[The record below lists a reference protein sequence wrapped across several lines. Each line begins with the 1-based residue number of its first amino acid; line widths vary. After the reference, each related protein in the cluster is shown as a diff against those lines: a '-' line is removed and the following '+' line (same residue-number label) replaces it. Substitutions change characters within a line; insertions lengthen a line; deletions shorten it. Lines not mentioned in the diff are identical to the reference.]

1 MINLIIKAFVKD
13 YKNTKDPAVRIRYGI
28 VSSIFGIICN
38 LFLALVKCIIG
49 ILSSSISVMAD
60 SVNNLSDMISS
71 IISLISFY
79 FAKKPPDRKHP
90 FGHARFEYLSSLFI
104 STLMMAVGFEFLIN
118 SIKKIINPKKIDFS
132 FIMILVLV
140 LSIAVKFFMRS
151 FYSKVGKAINSKS
164 LKASMQDSI
173 NDIYTTIYVIAAT
186 TIEYAFKIK
195 IDGYAGL
202 FLSIFIMNGTFSIL
216 KETIS
221 VLLGENADE
230 DLVNSISDSI
240 FNFSERILAL
250 HDFMLHDYGPGNTF
264 AIVHIEM
271 DSRENPI
278 EAHELIDDIERMVL
292 DKYKINLVVHHDPV
306 VLNNK
311 ESDTIRL
318 RIKEY
323 LKGVD
328 NRIHMHDFRIDRHLG
343 FPRVVFD
350 AVLPDD
356 LLCMQDKLLSGIK
369 AVLRKY
375 EFENK
380 ATNDMKASEMK
391 ANGILENNSIDVKAG
406 EILENNSIDVKAGKK
421 DNEHFV
427 PVVTFDTENFN
438 RCLFCRNRFS

>member
-1 MINLIIKAFVKD
+1 
-13 YKNTKDPAVRIRYGI
+13 
-28 VSSIFGIICN
+28 
-38 LFLALVKCIIG
+38 
-49 ILSSSISVMAD
+49 
-60 SVNNLSDMISS
+60 
-71 IISLISFY
+71 
-79 FAKKPPDRKHP
+79 
-90 FGHARFEYLSSLFI
+90 
-104 STLMMAVGFEFLIN
+104 
-118 SIKKIINPKKIDFS
+118 
-132 FIMILVLV
+132 
-140 LSIAVKFFMRS
+140 
-151 FYSKVGKAINSKS
+151 
-164 LKASMQDSI
+164 
-173 NDIYTTIYVIAAT
+173 
-186 TIEYAFKIK
+186 
-195 IDGYAGL
+195 
-202 FLSIFIMNGTFSIL
+202 
-216 KETIS
+216 
-221 VLLGENADE
+221 
-230 DLVNSISDSI
+230 
-240 FNFSERILAL
+240 
-250 HDFMLHDYGPGNTF
+250 
-264 AIVHIEM
+264 M

-375 EFENK
+375 ECENK

-391 ANGILENNSIDVKAG
+391 ANEIKAS
-406 EILENNSIDVKAGKK
+406 EMKASDILENNSIDVKAGKK